1 MIRGPAGFSPAA
13 GEKEIEFC
21 PDQEQESASEPQN
34 GWAAPN
40 LRPLRAPRGTAGG
53 KNEDDHDNDANSDGD
68 DDMNNPLSPPTPAQ
82 RSPRCG
88 RTLPPCG
95 HGPQEPQRK
104 SHPFTP
110 RLVPSGS
117 FRGRKRPPGAEKHR
131 EFPPLP
137 TKCHGNTRGCG
148 CGAA

>member
-53 KNEDDHDNDANSDGD
+53 KNEDDHDNDANNDGD
-68 DDMNNPLSPPTPAQ
+68 DDMNNPLSIPPPPPQLSAAPAAGGHCHRVGTARKN
-82 RSPRCG
+82 RSENCIPSPPPPRSFG
-88 RTLPPCG
+88 VFQGQKTA
-95 HGPQEPQRK
+95 
-104 SHPFTP
+104 P
-110 RLVPSGS
+110 RG
-117 FRGRKRPPGAEKHR
+117 
-131 EFPPLP
+131 
-137 TKCHGNTRGCG
+137 
-148 CGAA
+148 

>member
-53 KNEDDHDNDANSDGD
+53 KNEDDHDNDANNDGD
-68 DDMNNPLSPPTPAQ
+68 DDMNNPLSPPPSSAQ
-82 RSPRCG
+82 
-88 RTLPPCG
+88 
-95 HGPQEPQRK
+95 
-104 SHPFTP
+104 
-110 RLVPSGS
+110 
-117 FRGRKRPPGAEKHR
+117 
-131 EFPPLP
+131 PPLRADIATVWARP
-137 TKCHGNTRGCG
+137 ARTAAKIASLHPPPRSFGVFQGQKTAPRG
-148 CGAA
+148 